1 MNKTKRLLI
10 SMLTLLCCCTGT
22 WALEQDGEGYYLIGS
37 VQDWKDL
44 KIWNTE

>member
-1 MNKTKRLLI
+1 MSKTKRLLI
-10 SMLTLLCCCTGT
+10 SMLTLLYCCTGT